1 MTIKCPHGE
10 TKLAAK
16 VSRCRFT
23 EKAHI
28 GDKNAGVIDMQMT
41 FKAIR
46 SNEITRTMRADRK
59 KIIRVLGHSNI
70 KSSKKKK
77 NIYRKGLKTISQ

>member
-1 MTIKCPHGE
+1 MTTKCPHAE
-10 TKLAAK
+10 SKLAAE
-16 VSRCRFT
+16 VSRRRFT

-28 GDKNAGVIDMQMT
+28 GDKNAGVVDMQKT

-46 SNEITRTMRADRK
+46 SNETTRTMRADRK
-59 KIIRVLGHSNI
+59 KIIRVRGHSNI

-77 NIYRKGLKTISQ
+77 EKKKHIEKD

>member
-1 MTIKCPHGE
+1 
-10 TKLAAK
+10 
-16 VSRCRFT
+16 
-23 EKAHI
+23 
-28 GDKNAGVIDMQMT
+28 MT